1 MKCSVEIVAQVEW
14 ATEVEVDSREQAE
27 EIAREEFEMSQA
39 TNSTF
44 VELINSITVI
54 KLPESGE
61 SSGEGESE

>member
-1 MKCSVEIVAQVEW
+1 MKYNVEIAAQIEW
-14 ATEVEVDSREQAE
+14 ATEVEADSREQAE
-27 EIAREEFEMSQA
+27 ETAREEFEMSQA